1 MVGVSCFLLSFYSDF
16 GLCPTLLLYVIPL
29 RLQSLDVNFLLAEM
43 VDANLALMRRDTHLK
58 GAIQIVALLLL
69 KIYFVPMELGWMDS
83 FLFYQYFASTRL

>member
-16 GLCPTLLLYVIPL
+16 RLCPTLLLYVIPL

-58 GAIQIVALLLL
+58 QGGFRIIN
-69 KIYFVPMELGWMDS
+69 YH
-83 FLFYQYFASTRL
+83 